1 MSWFTTGIIFVIVWW
16 LVLFVVLP
24 FGAQPLDS
32 IQPGHAPHQP
42 CHLRSGQGPRTGPNM
57 LRPRIQAPTLA
68 KLLAAKS
75 SSIPVVPVSPSPC
88 MRLNVRVGSSQA

>member
-32 IQPGHAPHQP
+32 IQPGHAPSAP
-42 CHLRSGQGPRTGPNM
+42 A
-57 LRPRIQAPTLA
+57 RPRIGLKMAITTVIA
-68 KLLAAKS
+68 
-75 SSIPVVPVSPSPC
+75 
-88 MRLNVRVGSSQA
+88 VGLTVAVIWFLDSGLVQIRPA

>member
-32 IQPGHAPHQP
+32 IQPGHAPSAP
-42 CHLRSGQGPRTGPNM
+42 A
-57 LRPRIQAPTLA
+57 RPRIGLKMAITTVIAVGLT
-68 KLLAAKS
+68 AAVIWFLDS
-75 SSIPVVPVSPSPC
+75 GLVQIRP
-88 MRLNVRVGSSQA
+88 A

>member
-32 IQPGHAPHQP
+32 IQPGHAPSAP
-42 CHLRSGQGPRTGPNM
+42 A
-57 LRPRIQAPTLA
+57 RPRIGLKMAITTVIAVALT
-68 KLLAAKS
+68 AAVIWFLDS
-75 SSIPVVPVSPSPC
+75 GLVQIRP
-88 MRLNVRVGSSQA
+88 A